1 MFLFLFIPYYLT
13 AVYPLPNAGCKKLY
27 YSTNI
32 NDPVSKTVGEASL
45 PEKPRL
51 FDIILK
57 CSNVP
62 ISICMITAPGVPNAY
77 LRVWCTNHSL
87 MTNQG
92 GGRVSI

>member
-62 ISICMITAPGVPNAY
+62 ISIFRYCVNRRPLKKQKAK
-77 LRVWCTNHSL
+77 S
-87 MTNQG
+87 
-92 GGRVSI
+92 